1 MSFDEQ
7 YKNRSDTKS
16 GFNAKLK
23 RIENEGF
30 AEYRTPTGYG
40 ESKLGMDDIDRL
52 RRQKLKPL

>member
-1 MSFDEQ
+1 MAYDQ
-7 YKNRSDTKS
+7 DYKNRSDTKA
-16 GFNAKLK
+16 GFNAKLR

-40 ESKLGMDDIDRL
+40 KSKLGMDDLDRL

>member
-1 MSFDEQ
+1 MAFDKE

-30 AEYRTPTGYG
+30 ADYRTPTGYG
-40 ESKLGMDDIDRL
+40 KSKLGMDDIDRL
-52 RRQKLKPL
+52 RRQKLAK